1 MKRNLKSQLAEI
13 TTVDIRIQVHPI
25 FLTKEKTIFQ
35 NYCGKKQGGWEAV
48 LSSVALVARSSLVGA
63 LGLSGAAATPRCLT
77 MSPGYS

>member
-1 MKRNLKSQLAEI
+1 MKRNLKSQLAEV
-13 TTVDIRIQVHPI
+13 TTVNIRIQVRPI

-35 NYCGKKQGGWEAV
+35 NYCGKQGGWEAV

-77 MSPGYS
+77 MSPGLK